1 MDQPLRIVI
10 FGLSI
15 TSSWG
20 NGHAT
25 TYRGLVRGLAERGH
39 DVLFLERDVPW
50 YAANRD
56 MPLVGVRRAQGI
68 INDLDQSS
76 GNLLRV
82 NDDIRHVAE
91 RHLNSPIG
99 RFRLHLGVM
108 KRSIDEIGKVRFDAG
123 WRDGFGEIHQLG
135 NDVREAM
142 RLLTYEAAWMIDQGK
157 ISGRIA
163 KTVFE
168 AMLDSN
174 ESPQQIVSEK
184 GLEQVSD
191 AGSIETAIE
200 QVIGANAKQVAQY
213 RSGNE
218 KVFGFFVGQIM
229 KATHGKANPQKVN
242 EILREKLKLS
252 G

>member
-1 MDQPLRIVI
+1 MRSKESAHDYRYFSDPDLLPVATNDHWIEKIRA
-10 FGLSI
+10 GLPELPS
-15 TSSWG
+15 
-20 NGHAT
+20 
-25 TYRGLVRGLAERGH
+25 
-39 DVLFLERDVPW
+39 
-50 YAANRD
+50 
-56 MPLVGVRRAQGI
+56 VRRARFISAYG
-68 INDLDQSS
+68 L
-76 GNLLRV
+76 
-82 NDDIRHVAE
+82 
-91 RHLNSPIG
+91 SPY
-99 RFRLHLGVM
+99 
-108 KRSIDEIGKVRFDAG
+108 DA
-123 WRDGFGEIHQLG
+123 D
-135 NDVREAM
+135 
-142 RLLTYEAAWMIDQGK
+142 LLTSRKDVADYFESTLKIHANAKGLSNWVIGDLFRALKERKLDEQQYISIWPVAAQHLAQLVQMIDQGK

-242 EILREKLKLS
+242 EILREKLKLNE
-252 G
+252 